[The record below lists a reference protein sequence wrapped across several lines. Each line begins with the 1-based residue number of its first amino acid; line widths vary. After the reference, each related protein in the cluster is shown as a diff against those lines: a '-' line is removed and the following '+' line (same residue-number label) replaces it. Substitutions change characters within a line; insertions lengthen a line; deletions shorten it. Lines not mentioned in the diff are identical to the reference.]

1 MAYACASVVYGY
13 PLVSNNGYVDY
24 SDNLMDLIDRG
35 ENGFLSF
42 YSGSADQAPAAF
54 GVDMDGFNEA
64 CAYVDVRGMSF
75 EPTDAQKD
83 ELNALFDALDP
94 AIQTEIKSICAEPFV
109 FILWSSS

>member
-24 SDNLMDLIDRG
+24 SENLMDLIDRG
-35 ENGFLSF
+35 DNGFLSF

-54 GVDMDGFNEA
+54 GVDMDGFDEA
-64 CAYVDVRGMSF
+64 CAYVDARDMRM

-94 AIQTEIKSICAEPFV
+94 AIQTEIQSICGEPFV
-109 FILWSSS
+109 FILWSTS